1 MDSLS
6 QFNFLFFSNNHKTR
20 QKQNDTKKSK
30 KEKEFILRS
39 HHELFETLKI
49 Q

>member
-30 KEKEFILRS
+30 KEFILRS